1 MLLVCMITVMA
12 NYGIRNGPKNTNMSI
27 YRNGLRLLETAR
39 LFYTETNPQKRTK
52 KKKKITGGPYTAK
65 GYAV

>member
-52 KKKKITGGPYTAK
+52 KKKK
-65 GYAV
+65 